1 MKSLYPPPFHPS
13 FLKVSDLHVSVF
25 LATCLIWGRNKD
37 AASLQRATST
47 AGSWNVDTGL
57 RLGFMRGVSQV
68 SARSSCVTHSV
79 CVLHSLATGEPS
91 ASWLFVF
98 IFILVLGNTAFLLK
112 CLTSL
117 IYLSDPFGLSI
128 FHPTWIVG
136 VSTFPDV
143 LFSPRK
149 ETRFLLMYWEKNSVI
164 PSLSYTF
171 IYWCVAD
178 VCIQYLVWP

>member
-1 MKSLYPPPFHPS
+1 MWTCITITYGLQVLNVQFFPEYFWYKRLKKVKRFEGFVLSVVLRLLYGLHYWLGYLSCKWSPITPLPPFHPS

-91 ASWLFVF
+91 ASWLFV
-98 IFILVLGNTAFLLK
+98 L
-112 CLTSL
+112 SL
-117 IYLSDPFGLSI
+117 YWFWE
-128 FHPTWIVG
+128 TQR
-136 VSTFPDV
+136 
-143 LFSPRK
+143 FS
-149 ETRFLLMYWEKNSVI
+149 WSVWH
-164 PSLSYTF
+164 L
-171 IYWCVAD
+171 
-178 VCIQYLVWP
+178 